1 MAAEDGPPAQH
12 LDFLAAAAREPRRWG
27 LFALVRGAE
36 ARARHLPRVGRA
48 RRPSQAVLDLSQVHA
63 LHFPAPTIEA
73 VDFARPRPDVSGYWL
88 GLTGPMGALPT
99 HLTEFAYYERRY
111 AKQRPFGRWLDT
123 LANRMLQLFYRAWG
137 DSQPTVWADRPDD
150 DRFAAYL
157 AMLTGA
163 TEGVGDRAAFP
174 ARARLHYASLFAS
187 RRSAVGIEDALTHL
201 LRQPVRVREYQPA
214 WRDIAAE
221 DQTRLGRSYATLGKD
236 IMAGRRVRMAS
247 DKFRVVVRAG
257 SLAEFEALMPSGPRF
272 AVAAEAIDA
281 FAPKHLE
288 WDLTVEIAE
297 GHTRPA
303 RLDGRTRLGWTGWMG
318 RAGDG
323 ARIRTDAHLRKRA
336 PGRRA
341 TNGGLA

>member
-12 LDFLAAAAREPRRWG
+12 LSFLADAAKQPRRWS

-48 RRPSQAVLDLSQVHA
+48 RRPAQAVLDLSQVHA
-63 LHFPAPTIEA
+63 LHFPAPTIDE
-73 VDFARPRPDVSGYWL
+73 VEFRTARPNVTGFWL

-111 AKQRPFGRWLDT
+111 AKTRPFGRWLDT

-137 DSQPTVWADRPDD
+137 DSQPTVWADRPED

-163 TEGVGDRAAFP
+163 TEGVGNRAAFP
-174 ARARLHYASLFAS
+174 ARARLHYAGLFAS

-201 LRQPVRVREYQPA
+201 LRQPVRVEEYQPA

-221 DQTRLGRSYATLGKD
+221 DQTRLGRSYATLGRD

-247 DKFRVVVRAG
+247 DKFRVVVRAN

-272 AVAAEAIDA
+272 AIAAEAIDA
-281 FAPKHLE
+281 FAPRHLR
-288 WDLTVEIAE
+288 WDLTVEIAAR
-297 GHTRPA
+297 HTRPA
-303 RLDGRTRLGWTGWMG
+303 RLDGRTRLGWTGWV
-318 RAGDG
+318 G
-323 ARIRTDAHLRKRA
+323 ARPGGGIRTDAHLRKRA
-336 PGRRA
+336 APARA
-341 TNGGLA
+341 WNGGFA